1 MTTGEVFVASAAY
14 SYESAA
20 GAWAAKYQE
29 DASLSAE
36 KLVLVRTPPEL
47 QRALPERQ
55 PASELVDR
63 IVGSSDALRVVLEQA
78 KTVAGTD
85 ASVLITGE
93 TGTGKEL
100 IARVIHALSL
110 RRNRSFVTFNCAAI
124 PSGLLESELF
134 GHERGAFTGAI
145 ARKLGRFELADKGT
159 LFLDEAGEIPMESQP
174 KLLRALQERE
184 IERLGA
190 MDSKR
195 IDVRLIAATNR
206 DLTKMVANKEFRSDL
221 YFRLNVFPIF
231 LPPLRDR
238 REDIPLLA
246 SAFVKTY
253 AARMH
258 KSIETIPSPTMK
270 ALQQYHWPGNIR
282 ELQNFIERAV
292 ILSPGTVLLAPVSDL
307 QSANHA
313 MEHAEPVTLNE
324 AESEHILKILRETH
338 WVVGGPRGA
347 AARLGLKRTTLV
359 SKMQRLGL
367 ARPQAREAV

>member
-1 MTTGEVFVASAAY
+1 MAAAAY
-14 SYESAA
+14 SYESAVQ
-20 GAWAAKYQE
+20 GAW
-29 DASLSAE
+29 SAE
-36 KLVLVRTPPEL
+36 FEGGMRMPEDNLTFAKSKPAWQRTESGREPSTA
-47 QRALPERQ
+47 ALDE
-55 PASELVDR
+55 
-63 IVGSSDALRVVLEQA
+63 IVGSSDALRLVLDQV

-100 IARVIHALSL
+100 IARAIHELSQ
-110 RRNRSFVTFNCAAI
+110 RRSRSFVTFNCAAI

-134 GHERGAFTGAI
+134 GHERGAFTGAL

-159 LFLDEAGEIPMESQP
+159 LFLDEAGEIPVESQP
-174 KLLRALQERE
+174 KLLRALQEKE
-184 IERLGA
+184 IERLGG
-190 MDSKR
+190 METKR
-195 IDVRLIAATNR
+195 IDVRVVAATNR
-206 DLTKMVANKEFRSDL
+206 DLAKMVANKEFRSDL

-246 SAFVKTY
+246 SEFARVY
-253 AARMH
+253 ARRMN
-258 KSIETIPSPTMK
+258 KCIETIPAATIR

-292 ILSPGTVLLAPVSDL
+292 ILSPGSLLLAPVNDL
-307 QSANHA
+307 VSANAAIQHS
-313 MEHAEPVTLNE
+313 EPVTLNE
-324 AESEHILKILRETH
+324 AESEHILKILRETN

-367 ARPQAREAV
+367 SRPQARVAI

>member
-1 MTTGEVFVASAAY
+1 VASAAY
-14 SYESAA
+14 SYESAT
-20 GAWAAKYQE
+20 GAWATKYQD
-29 DASLSAE
+29 DASSSAE
-36 KLVLVRTPPEL
+36 KLMLVRTRPGLP
-47 QRALPERQ
+47 RALPEKQ
-55 PASELVDR
+55 PASELVDG
-63 IVGSSDALRVVLEQA
+63 IVGSSDALRLVLEQA

-100 IARVIHALSL
+100 IARAIHGLSL
-110 RRNRSFVTFNCAAI
+110 RRNCSFVTFNCAAI

-159 LFLDEAGEIPMESQP
+159 LFLDEAGEIPIESQP

-184 IERLGA
+184 IERLGG
-190 MDSKR
+190 MHSKR
-195 IDVRLIAATNR
+195 IDVRLVAASNR
-206 DLTKMVANKEFRSDL
+206 DLAKMVANKEFRSDL

-231 LPPLRDR
+231 VPPLRDR
-238 REDIPLLA
+238 REDIPQLA
-246 SAFVKTY
+246 SAFVKMY
-253 AARMH
+253 AARMN
-258 KSIETIPSPTMK
+258 KSIETIPSATMK

-307 QSANHA
+307 QSANGA
-313 MEHAEPVTLNE
+313 MEHSEPVTLSE
-324 AESEHILKILRETH
+324 AETEHILKILRETN

-367 ARPQAREAV
+367 ARPQAREAI